1 MAQILD
7 DDEPLHFSLLRLQLV
22 ELIRNCNVPGGDV
35 GYALKFAQE
44 QLGPRAPVN
53 PQFLQDLE
61 KTMALLLI
69 PQESLEAPLAAL
81 LDPALRRD
89 AADRVNKAII
99 EKHTTRTIAGI
110 RNLVKMRCWAETNAR
125 AASVPFPNPL
135 DIGLRG
141 DDVSMQSR
149 RDVETESGNGNE
161 AMVTS

>member
-1 MAQILD
+1 M
-7 DDEPLHFSLLRLQLV
+7 LRLQLV

-53 PQFLQDLE
+53 PQFLFDLE

-69 PQESLEAPLAAL
+69 PQESLEPALAAL

-99 EKHTTRTIAGI
+99 EKHTSRTIAGI

-125 AASVPFPNPL
+125 AANVTFPDPL
-135 DIGLRG
+135 DIGLHG
-141 DDVSMQSR
+141 DDAAAQAR
-149 RDVETESGNGNE
+149 YDADTESGNE